1 MSAIDLSQ
9 LVVPE
14 GLQFKPTMTT
24 CVVEGALEEEDLR
37 QLIMTTSDVV
47 PDQDDPTD
55 LKKIKEKHHHVARL
69 IADGLS
75 NRLVSSITGY
85 TESYLSVLLNAPA
98 MIELVE
104 MYRLKN
110 GAANQLITEKLKTVG
125 LKALERLDAR
135 IDADE
140 LDNNEL
146 ISAGKLGMDRSGH
159 GPSSTHKVDLEQ
171 HVFDHAKLAELNAAA
186 KRRNAE
192 YIVPQDDVREAL
204 KLPAP
209 DKEKSDDS

>member
-1 MSAIDLSQ
+1 MDMSQI
-9 LVVPE
+9 VVPE
-14 GLQFKPTMTT
+14 GLQFRPTMTT
-24 CVVEGALEEEDLR
+24 CTIEGALEEEDLR
-37 QLIMTTSDVV
+37 QLIMTTSDVI
-47 PDQDDPTD
+47 PDQDDPSD

-98 MIELVE
+98 MVELVE

-110 GAANQLITEKLKTVG
+110 GAANQLVTEKLKTVG

-146 ISAGKLGMDRSGH
+146 TAAAKLGFDRSGH
-159 GPSSTHKVDLEQ
+159 GPSSTHKVLEEQ

-192 YIVPQDDVREAL
+192 YLVPQDDVREAL